1 MKLVT
6 ADQTR
11 TLDQQATKAGV
22 PVAKLM
28 ENAGRGVAQEIRS
41 LLGNVKGR
49 RIVVLAGPGNN
60 GGDGLVAARYLHDW
74 DAETRV
80 YLLAKRRPDDANVAE
95 LVKREIDI
103 ADAENDPRFAALE
116 RFFSDAELIVDA
128 LLGTGPSR
136 PIEANLAEILE
147 HVRRMRGGPQ
157 APRLVAVDLPT
168 GVNSDTGAVDPC
180 TVPADL
186 TVALGFSKVG
196 LHTLPGSQ
204 YAGRVEVVDIGL
216 PANSEAA
223 LKVDLMTD
231 EWIAGLLPER
241 PLNSNK
247 STFGR
252 VLVIAGSENYIGAVR
267 LAAAAAGR
275 VGAGLVT
282 VACPQCIHS
291 IVAAGLVEATYLPL
305 PDKEGGLSEKG
316 VAEVL
321 RVLEGFDVMLIGPG
335 LGGRPRTLEFVRALL
350 FSLKEDTPISTV
362 VDADALNIL
371 GGVPGWAARVAV
383 PLVLTPHPGELRR
396 LTGKSIPEIQADR
409 LAAATQNASAWRQT
423 VVLKGAHTVVAMD
436 DGRAAVSPFANAAL
450 ASAGTGDV
458 LSGAIAGFLAQGLDR
473 FAAASCGVYVHATAG
488 ERVRE
493 ALGDA
498 GLQASDLLLELPQAI
513 HELKIRSPA
522 GRQGSPAPTTGKKR
536 TLPRLRST

>member
-6 ADQTR
+6 ADQMR
-11 TLDQQATKAGV
+11 TLDQQATKAGI

-28 ENAGRGVAQEIRS
+28 ENAGLGVAQEIRD
-41 LLGNVKGR
+41 LMGTVKGR

-60 GGDGLVAARYLHDW
+60 GGDGIVAARHLQDW
-74 DAETRV
+74 GAETRV
-80 YLLAKRRPDDANVAE
+80 YLLTKRRDDDANFAE
-95 LVKREIDI
+95 LVKRELDI
-103 ADAENDPRFAALE
+103 ADAENDPRFAALD
-116 RFFSDAELIVDA
+116 RFLSDAELIVDA

-147 HVRRMRGGPQ
+147 RVRRLRSGPQ
-157 APRLVAVDLPT
+157 PPRIVAVDLPT
-168 GVNSDTGAVDPC
+168 GVNSDTGAVDPR
-180 TVPADL
+180 TMPTDL
-186 TVALGFSKVG
+186 TVTLGYSKVG
-196 LHTLPGSQ
+196 LHTLPGSK

-216 PANSEAA
+216 PAGSESA

-231 EWIAGLLPER
+231 EWIARLLPER
-241 PLNSNK
+241 PLDSNK

-252 VLVIAGSENYIGAVR
+252 VLVVAGSENYIGAVR

-282 VACPQCIHS
+282 VACPQSIHP

-305 PDKEGGLSEKG
+305 PDKEGGLAEKG
-316 VAEVL
+316 VPEVL

-335 LGGRPRTLEFVRALL
+335 LGGRGRTLEFVRTLI
-350 FSLKEDTPISTV
+350 FSLKEGTPATTV

-371 GGVPGWAARVAV
+371 GGVPGWAARVNV

-396 LTGKSIPEIQADR
+396 LTGKSVDEIQSDR
-409 LAAATQNASAWRQT
+409 LTTTVAHAIAWRQT
-423 VVLKGAHTVVAMD
+423 VVLKGAHTVVAVD
-436 DGRAAVSPFANAAL
+436 DGRAAVSPFANPAL

-458 LSGAIAGFLAQGLDR
+458 LSGAIAGLLAQGLDR
-473 FAAASCGVYVHATAG
+473 FAAASCGVYLHGMAG
-488 ERVRE
+488 ESVRE

-498 GLQASDLLLELPQAI
+498 GLQASDLLPELPQAI
-513 HELKIRSPA
+513 RALKSQA
-522 GRQGSPAPTTGKKR
+522 SAPSVEKKA
-536 TLPRLRST
+536 TLPRRRST

>member
-28 ENAGRGVAQEIRS
+28 ESAGLGVAQEIRS
-41 LLGNVKGR
+41 LMGTVKGR

-60 GGDGLVAARYLHDW
+60 GGDGLVAARHLQDW
-74 DAETRV
+74 GAEVRV
-80 YLLAKRRPDDANVAE
+80 YLLAKRRADDLNFAE
-95 LVKREIDI
+95 LVKREIDV
-103 ADAENDPRFAALE
+103 ADAENDPRFAALD
-116 RFFSDAELIVDA
+116 RFLSDAELIVDA
-128 LLGTGPSR
+128 LLGTGPTR
-136 PIEANLAEILE
+136 PIEANLADILE
-147 HVRRMRGGPQ
+147 RVRRLRAGPQ
-157 APRLVAVDLPT
+157 PPRVVAVDLPT
-168 GVNSDTGAVDPC
+168 GVNSDTGAVDPRA
-180 TVPADL
+180 VSADL
-186 TVALGFSKVG
+186 TVTLGFSKVG

-216 PANSEAA
+216 PAGSESA

-231 EWIAGLLPER
+231 EWIASLLPER
-241 PLNSNK
+241 PLDSNK

-252 VLVIAGSENYIGAVR
+252 VLVVAGSENYIGAVR
-267 LAAAAAGR
+267 LAASAAGR
-275 VGAGLVT
+275 IGAGLVT
-282 VACPQCIHS
+282 VACPASIHP
-291 IVAAGLVEATYLPL
+291 IVAAGLDEATYLPL
-305 PDKEGGLSEKG
+305 PDKEGGVAEKG
-316 VAEVL
+316 VPEVL

-335 LGGRPRTLEFVRALL
+335 LGGRARTLEFVRTLL
-350 FSLKEDTPISTV
+350 FSLKPGTPATTV

-371 GGVPGWAARVAV
+371 GGVPGWAARVTV

-396 LTGKSIPEIQADR
+396 LTNRTIADIQGDR
-409 LAAATQNASAWRQT
+409 LTAAVANANTWRQT

-436 DGRAAVSPFANAAL
+436 DGRAAVSPFANPAL

-458 LSGAIAGFLAQGLDR
+458 LSGAIAGLLAQGLDR
-473 FAAASCGVYVHATAG
+473 FAAASCGVYLHGMAG

-493 ALGDA
+493 SLGDA

-513 HELKIRSPA
+513 RALKSQPATSPVE
-522 GRQGSPAPTTGKKR
+522 KKPK
-536 TLPRLRST
+536 LPRLRTI

>member
-6 ADQTR
+6 ADQTH

-22 PVAKLM
+22 PVQKLM
-28 ENAGRGVAQEIRS
+28 ENAGLGVAQQMRS
-41 LLGNVKGR
+41 LLGTVKGR

-60 GGDGLVAARYLHDW
+60 GGDGLVAARHLHDW
-74 DAETRV
+74 GAEVKV
-80 YLLAKRRPDDANVAE
+80 YLLAKRRPDDANIPE

-103 ADAENDPRFAALE
+103 ADAEEDPRFAALD
-116 RFFSDAELIVDA
+116 RFLSDAELIVDA

-147 HVRRMRGGPQ
+147 RVRRLRQGPQ
-157 APRLVAVDLPT
+157 PPRIVAVDLPT
-168 GVNSDTGAVDPC
+168 GVNSDTGAVDSRA
-180 TVPADL
+180 VPVDL
-186 TVALGFSKVG
+186 TVTLGYSKVG

-216 PANSEAA
+216 PAGSEYA
-223 LKVDLMTD
+223 LKVDLMTN

-241 PLNSNK
+241 PLQSNK

-252 VLVIAGSENYIGAVR
+252 VLVVAGSENYIGAVR
-267 LAAAAAGR
+267 LAASAAGR

-305 PDKEGGLSEKG
+305 PDKDGGLSEKA
-316 VAEVL
+316 VPEVQ

-335 LGGRPRTLEFVRALL
+335 LGGRPRTLEFVRTLL
-350 FSLKEDTPISTV
+350 FSLKEGTPTATV

-371 GGVPGWAARVAV
+371 GGVPGWAARINA
-383 PLVLTPHPGELRR
+383 PLLLTPHPGELRR
-396 LTGKSIPEIQADR
+396 LTGKSIAEIQGDR
-409 LAAATQNASAWRQT
+409 LTAALTNAVAWRQT

-436 DGRAAVSPFANAAL
+436 DGRAAVSPFANPAL

-458 LSGAIAGFLAQGLDR
+458 LSGAIAGLLAQGLDR
-473 FAAASCGVYVHATAG
+473 FAAASCGVYLHGMAG

-493 ALGDA
+493 SLGDA
-498 GLQASDLLLELPQAI
+498 GLQASDLLLELPRAI
-513 HELKIRSPA
+513 HELKSQA
-522 GRQGSPAPTTGKKR
+522 SAPPVEKKGA
-536 TLPRLRST
+536 LPRLRST

>member
-1 MKLVT
+1 MKLIT

-22 PVAKLM
+22 PVDKLM
-28 ENAGRGVAQEIRS
+28 ENAGLGVAKQVRN
-41 LLGNVKGR
+41 LLGTVKGR
-49 RIVVLAGPGNN
+49 RIVALAGPGNN
-60 GGDGLVAARYLHDW
+60 GGDGLVAARHLHDW
-74 DAETRV
+74 GAETRV
-80 YLLAKRRPDDANVAE
+80 YLLAKRRPDDANLAE
-95 LVKREIDI
+95 LVKRELDI
-103 ADAENDPRFAALE
+103 ADAEDDARFAALD
-116 RFFSDAELIVDA
+116 RFLSDAELIVDA

-147 HVRRMRGGPQ
+147 RLRRLRSGPQ
-157 APRLVAVDLPT
+157 PPRIVAVDLPT
-168 GVNSDTGAVDPC
+168 GVNSDTGAVDPR
-180 TVPADL
+180 TVAADL
-186 TVALGFSKVG
+186 TVTLGFSKIG

-216 PANSEAA
+216 PAGSESA

-252 VLVIAGSENYIGAVR
+252 VLVVAGSENYIGAVR

-282 VACPQCIHS
+282 VACPQCIHA

-305 PDKEGGLSEKG
+305 PDKEGGLVEKG
-316 VAEVL
+316 VPEVL

-335 LGGRPRTLEFVRALL
+335 LGGRSRTLEFVRTLL
-350 FSLKEDTPISTV
+350 FSLKGGTPVVTV

-371 GGVPGWAARVAV
+371 GGVPGWAARVSV

-396 LTGKSIPEIQADR
+396 LSGKSISEIQSDR
-409 LAAATQNASAWRQT
+409 LAAATANAVAWRQT

-436 DGRAAVSPFANAAL
+436 DGRAAVSPFANPAL

-458 LSGAIAGFLAQGLDR
+458 LSGAIAGLLAQGLDR
-473 FAAASCGVYVHATAG
+473 FAAASCGVYLHGMAG

-493 ALGDA
+493 SLGDA

-513 HELKIRSPA
+513 HELKSQA
-522 GRQGSPAPTTGKKR
+522 PAPSAEKKAK
-536 TLPRLRST
+536 LPRLRST

>member
-6 ADQTR
+6 ADQMR
-11 TLDQQATKAGV
+11 TLDQQATKAGI

-28 ENAGRGVAQEIRS
+28 ENAGLGVAQEIRD
-41 LLGNVKGR
+41 LMGTVKGR

-60 GGDGLVAARYLHDW
+60 GGDGIVAARHLQDW
-74 DAETRV
+74 GAETRV
-80 YLLAKRRPDDANVAE
+80 YLLTKRRDDDANFAE
-95 LVKREIDI
+95 LVKRELDI
-103 ADAENDPRFAALE
+103 ADAENDPRFAALD
-116 RFFSDAELIVDA
+116 RFLSDAELIVDA

-147 HVRRMRGGPQ
+147 RVRRLRSGPQ
-157 APRLVAVDLPT
+157 PPRIVAVDLPT
-168 GVNSDTGAVDPC
+168 GVNSDTGAVDPR
-180 TVPADL
+180 TMPTDL
-186 TVALGFSKVG
+186 TVTLGYSKVG
-196 LHTLPGSQ
+196 LHTLPGSK

-216 PANSEAA
+216 PAGSESA
-223 LKVDLMTD
+223 LKVDLMTN

-241 PLNSNK
+241 PLDSNK

-252 VLVIAGSENYIGAVR
+252 VLVVAGSENYIGAVR

-282 VACPQCIHS
+282 VACPQSIHP

-305 PDKEGGLSEKG
+305 PDKEGGLAEKG
-316 VAEVL
+316 IPEVL

-335 LGGRPRTLEFVRALL
+335 LGGRGRTLEFVRTLL
-350 FSLKEDTPISTV
+350 FSLKDGTPATTV

-371 GGVPGWAARVAV
+371 GGVPGWAARVNV

-396 LTGKSIPEIQADR
+396 LSGKSVDEIQSDR
-409 LAAATQNASAWRQT
+409 LTTTVAHAIAWRQT
-423 VVLKGAHTVVAMD
+423 VVLKGAHTVVAVD
-436 DGRAAVSPFANAAL
+436 DGRAAVSPFANPAL

-458 LSGAIAGFLAQGLDR
+458 LSGAIAGLLAQGLDR
-473 FAAASCGVYVHATAG
+473 FAAASCGVYLHGMAG
-488 ERVRE
+488 ESVRE

-498 GLQASDLLLELPQAI
+498 GLQASDLLPELPQAI
-513 HELKIRSPA
+513 RALKSQA
-522 GRQGSPAPTTGKKR
+522 SAPSVEKKA
-536 TLPRLRST
+536 TLPRRRST